1 MLKNTKI
8 AGIATA
14 LTLMAGVALAPTASA
29 FVLVHPSLM
38 TDNVDVNAGDSVEWG
53 VEDIRTGCSV
63 TTTLGSNSVTVKAIR
78 TSDTSDASTLGAIGE
93 ITPKLIKG
101 PHYAGEFVLKS
112 QVGSTC
118 KDDAGYKMS
127 SEDVWVGSDAYFGG
141 ESDWDY
147 NTVAG
152 DSLAMDVTGYIVDFD
167 EYDNYSG
174 DTITDLGDGVKVL
187 FYNGKKL
194 IASTGIADDGFVSVR
209 LPGNSFKAV
218 GSATIRVALSHNA
231 DYYVPAADDEF
242 DITVG

>member
-29 FVLVHPSLM
+29 LVLIHPTLE
-38 TDNVDVNAGDSVEWG
+38 TDGTTEANAGDLVNWG
-53 VEDIRTGCSV
+53 ISDIRTGCSV
-63 TTTLGSNSVTVKAIR
+63 TTTLGSKSATVTAVK
-78 TSDTSDASTLGAIGE
+78 TSDTSDAITLGAIGE
-93 ITPKLIKG
+93 IAPKTIKA
-101 PHYAGEFVLKS
+101 PSYAGEFVLKS
-112 QVGSTC
+112 QVESTC
-118 KDDAGYKMS
+118 KDDAKFKM
-127 SEDVWVGSDAYFGG
+127 SEDVWVGSAAYFGG
-141 ESDWDY
+141 ESEWTYD
-147 NTVAG
+147 TVAG

-231 DYYVPAADDEF
+231 DYYIPSADAEF
-242 DITVG
+242 DITVE